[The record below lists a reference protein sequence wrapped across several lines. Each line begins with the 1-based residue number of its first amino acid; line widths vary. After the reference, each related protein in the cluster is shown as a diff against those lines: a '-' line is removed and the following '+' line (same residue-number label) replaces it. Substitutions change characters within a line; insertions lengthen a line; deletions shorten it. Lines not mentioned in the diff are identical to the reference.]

1 MIVYGVIHLKSLP
14 GSSGNSL
21 DLDQI
26 IDLAQ
31 DDLNSLLSGGVDG
44 VIIEN
49 FGDTPFVKDDVSKR
63 TLASFTTVVENLE
76 LDKDIKVGINVLRND
91 GIAALSIAEATKAD
105 FVRINVLNN
114 VMMFTDQGIIEGKAH
129 EIAEFRNT
137 LNKDIQNKKDSMEK
151 EIEIYAD
158 VFVKHAVPPEGSKI
172 ENHTEE
178 LIHRAG
184 ADVVIVTGDGTG
196 HEININDLN
205 NVRDIVPQGKL
216 AIGSGVNE
224 ENIEDYLGIAD
235 ILIIGTNFKVDQ
247 DVSKRVDQ
255 RRVEQ
260 LIQMIK

>member
-1 MIVYGVIHLKSLP
+1 MIVYGVVHLKSLP
-14 GSSGNSL
+14 GSPGNYLPL
-21 DLDQI
+21 DEI
-26 IDLAQ
+26 IELAQ
-31 DDLNSLLSGGVDG
+31 EDVNNLIFGGVDG
-44 VIIEN
+44 IIIEN
-49 FGDTPFVKDDVSKR
+49 FGDTPFVKDDISKR
-63 TLASFTTVVENLE
+63 TLASFTTVVENIE
-76 LDKDIKVGINVLRND
+76 YDRDIKVGINVLRND
-91 GIAALSIAEATKAD
+91 GISALSIAEATKAD

-114 VMMFTDQGIIEGKAH
+114 VMMYTDQGMIEGKAH
-129 EIAEFRNT
+129 EIAQFKNS
-137 LNKDIQNKKDSMEK
+137 LNK

-196 HEININDLN
+196 HEINIEDLN
-205 NVRDIVPQGKL
+205 KVRDIVPQGKL

-224 ENIEDYLGIAD
+224 ENIEQYVDLAD
-235 ILIIGTNFKVDQ
+235 ILIVGTNFKVDQ

-255 RRVEQ
+255 RSVEK

>member
-1 MIVYGVIHLKSLP
+1 MIVYGVVHLKSLP
-14 GSSGNSL
+14 GSPGNYLPL
-21 DLDQI
+21 DEI
-26 IDLAQ
+26 IELAQ
-31 DDLNSLLSGGVDG
+31 EDVNNLIFGGVDG
-44 VIIEN
+44 IIIEN
-49 FGDTPFVKDDVSKR
+49 FGDTPFVKDDISKR
-63 TLASFTTVVENLE
+63 TLASFTTVVENIE
-76 LDKDIKVGINVLRND
+76 YDRDIKVGINVLRND
-91 GIAALSIAEATKAD
+91 GISALSIAEATKAD

-114 VMMFTDQGIIEGKAH
+114 VMMYTDQGMIEGKAH
-129 EIAEFRNT
+129 EIVQFKNS
-137 LNKDIQNKKDSMEK
+137 LNK

-196 HEININDLN
+196 HEINIEDLN
-205 NVRDIVPQGKL
+205 KVRDIVPQGKL

-224 ENIEDYLGIAD
+224 ENIEQYLDLAD
-235 ILIIGTNFKVDQ
+235 ILIVGTNFKVDQ

-255 RRVEQ
+255 RSVEQ

>member
-1 MIVYGVIHLKSLP
+1 MIVYGVVHLKSLP
-14 GSSGNSL
+14 GSPGNYLPL
-21 DLDQI
+21 DEI
-26 IDLAQ
+26 IELAQ
-31 DDLNSLLSGGVDG
+31 EDVNNLIFGGVDG
-44 VIIEN
+44 IIIEN
-49 FGDTPFVKDDVSKR
+49 FGDTPFVKDDISKR
-63 TLASFTTVVENLE
+63 TLASFTTVVENIE
-76 LDKDIKVGINVLRND
+76 YDRDIKVGINVLRND
-91 GIAALSIAEATKAD
+91 GISALSIAEATKAD

-114 VMMFTDQGIIEGKAH
+114 VMMYTDQGMIEGKAH
-129 EIAEFRNT
+129 EIAQFKNS
-137 LNKDIQNKKDSMEK
+137 LNK

-196 HEININDLN
+196 HEINIEDLN
-205 NVRDIVPQGKL
+205 KVRDIVPQGKL

-224 ENIEDYLGIAD
+224 ENIEQYLDLAD
-235 ILIIGTNFKVDQ
+235 ILIVGTNFKVDQ

-255 RRVEQ
+255 RSVEQ

>member
-1 MIVYGVIHLKSLP
+1 MIVYGVVHLKSLP
-14 GSSGNSL
+14 GSPGNYLPL
-21 DLDQI
+21 DEI
-26 IDLAQ
+26 IELAQ
-31 DDLNSLLSGGVDG
+31 EDVNNLIFGGVDG
-44 VIIEN
+44 IIIEN
-49 FGDTPFVKDDVSKR
+49 FGDTPFVKDDISKR
-63 TLASFTTVVENLE
+63 TLASFTTVVENIE
-76 LDKDIKVGINVLRND
+76 YDRNIKVGINVLRND
-91 GIAALSIAEATKAD
+91 GISALSIAEATKAD

-114 VMMFTDQGIIEGKAH
+114 VMMYTDQGMIEGKAH
-129 EIAEFRNT
+129 EIAQFKNS
-137 LNKDIQNKKDSMEK
+137 LNK

-196 HEININDLN
+196 HEINIEDLN
-205 NVRDIVPQGKL
+205 KVRDIVPQGKL

-224 ENIEDYLGIAD
+224 ENIEQYLDLAD
-235 ILIIGTNFKVDQ
+235 ILIVGTNFKVDQ

-255 RRVEQ
+255 RSVEQ

>member
-1 MIVYGVIHLKSLP
+1 MIVYGVVHLKSLP
-14 GSSGNSL
+14 GSPDNYLPL
-21 DLDQI
+21 DEI
-26 IDLAQ
+26 IELAQ
-31 DDLNSLLSGGVDG
+31 EDVNNLIFGGVDG
-44 VIIEN
+44 IIIEN
-49 FGDTPFVKDDVSKR
+49 FGDTPFVKDDISKR
-63 TLASFTTVVENLE
+63 TLASFTTIVENIE
-76 LDKDIKVGINVLRND
+76 YDRDIKVGINVLRND
-91 GIAALSIAEATKAD
+91 GISALSIAEATKAD

-114 VMMFTDQGIIEGKAH
+114 VMMYTDQGMIEGKAH
-129 EIAEFRNT
+129 EIAQFKNS
-137 LNKDIQNKKDSMEK
+137 LNK

-196 HEININDLN
+196 HEINIEDLN
-205 NVRDIVPQGKL
+205 KVRDIVPQGKL

-224 ENIEDYLGIAD
+224 ENIEQYVDLAD
-235 ILIIGTNFKVDQ
+235 ILIVGTNFKVDQ

-255 RRVEQ
+255 RSVEQ

>member
-1 MIVYGVIHLKSLP
+1 MIIYGVVHLKSLP
-14 GSSGNSL
+14 GSPGNYLHL
-21 DLDQI
+21 DEI
-26 IDLAQ
+26 IELAQ
-31 DDLNSLLSGGVDG
+31 EDVNNLIFGGVDG
-44 VIIEN
+44 IIIEN
-49 FGDTPFVKDDVSKR
+49 FGDTPFVKDDISKR
-63 TLASFTTVVENLE
+63 TLASFTTVVENIE
-76 LDKDIKVGINVLRND
+76 YDRDIKVGINVLRND
-91 GIAALSIAEATKAD
+91 GISALSIAEATKAD

-114 VMMFTDQGIIEGKAH
+114 VMMYTDQGMIEGKAH
-129 EIAEFRNT
+129 EIAQFKNS
-137 LNKDIQNKKDSMEK
+137 LNK

-196 HEININDLN
+196 HEINIEDLN
-205 NVRDIVPQGKL
+205 KVRDIVPQGKL

-224 ENIEDYLGIAD
+224 ENIEQYVDLAD
-235 ILIIGTNFKVDQ
+235 ILIVGTNFKVDQ

-255 RRVEQ
+255 RSVEQ